1 MLSKATY
8 LRSIR
13 RPDSGRVS
21 YVVLDQQLSD
31 PLQPALND

>member
-21 YVVLDQQLSD
+21 YVVLNQQLSD
-31 PLQPALND
+31 PLQHVMHD